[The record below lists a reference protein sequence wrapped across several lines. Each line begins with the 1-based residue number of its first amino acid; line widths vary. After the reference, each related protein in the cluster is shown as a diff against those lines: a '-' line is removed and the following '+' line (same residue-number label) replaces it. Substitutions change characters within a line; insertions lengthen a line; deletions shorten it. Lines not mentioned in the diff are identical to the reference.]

1 MLEELRKGGTN
12 AEIAIR
18 LGVSPDAV
26 KFHISNMLGK
36 IAINDRHELAAWQPE
51 EQQRRLLGLLAVPAA
66 LTFVGRPLLWGAG
79 VLGTFAVSAAAVV
92 LLVVFFSVRDEERL
106 VVAPD
111 ARGTAERPPAPAGT
125 PEPRPQPAEIP
136 PAQSLYVISR
146 GAPDTLLLEWA
157 GGPDG
162 IATWQYRKRA
172 WTDAEPGLWG
182 DWADIP
188 GDLAVERR
196 YEVTG
201 LSPGLRYD
209 FELRAVVG
217 QAVGTPS
224 AIGVGRTYHPGN
236 IPFMAAGHIV
246 EGDGSTQW
254 FVNDLE
260 MVITIADGMRL
271 TYETGLGGRVVRD
284 VASGASV
291 QFAERALEAIGNF
304 PAAADKPKRDVRAL
318 FGQILDS
325 RWGAV
330 PACLSGVTVTNAA
343 ESRGLVEDCGYLLAL
358 RDTLAGAGTLNWS
371 ADSAI
376 TRWTGVTI
384 EGTPP
389 RVTKLDL
396 ANSGLTGELL
406 GWLGDLTALTE
417 LRLEGN
423 SLTGRVPSKLAQL
436 GNLMHLSLGGNRL
449 MGCLPP
455 ALLALENGDL
465 RTTGL
470 TCCEP
475 PLDIHEQYS
484 TLERPVL
491 EGGVTYI
498 YRRGSRRPALTF
510 DVPDGLRFPEGFE
523 EWIVESPEGW
533 LYGTTSIALF
543 SDPVAGASLRL
554 DLDTGESYHRGLLH
568 PLSNKLAASFWLSDE
583 TGNVTC
589 GVVTGSSLP

>member
-1 MLEELRKGGTN
+1 MERNRGGRPRHPDILTPAEWRVLEELREGGTN
-12 AEIAIR
+12 AEIAVR

-26 KFHISNMLGK
+26 KYHISNMLGK
-36 IAINDRHELAAWQPE
+36 LGLDDGHRLATWRPE
-51 EQQRRLLGLLAVPAA
+51 EQKRRLLGLLAVPAA
-66 LTFVGRPLLWGAG
+66 LTFIGRPLLWGAV
-79 VLGTFAVSAAAVV
+79 VLGAFAVSGATVV
-92 LLVVFFSVRDEERL
+92 LLVVVFGDRDKERL

-111 ARGTAERPPAPAGT
+111 ARGTPTASAGT
-125 PEPRPQPAEIP
+125 PEPRPQPTAPP
-136 PAQSLYVISR
+136 PAPSLYVISR
-146 GAPDTLLLEWA
+146 GAPDTLLLEWT
-157 GGPDG
+157 GGPEG
-162 IATWQYRKRA
+162 TTVWQYRKRA
-172 WTDAEPGLWG
+172 WTDAEPGLWD

-188 GDLAVERR
+188 GGLAVERR

-209 FELRAVVG
+209 FELLAVVG
-217 QAVGTPS
+217 QVASAPS
-224 AIGVGRTYHPGN
+224 AIGEGRTYHPGS

-260 MVITIADGMRL
+260 MVITIPDGMRL

-304 PAAADKPKRDVRAL
+304 PAAADKPERDIRAL
-318 FGQILDS
+318 LGQIVDS
-325 RWGAV
+325 RWAAV
-330 PACLSGVTVTNAA
+330 PACVSGVTVTNAA
-343 ESRGLVEDCGYLLAL
+343 ESRGLVEDCGHLLAL
-358 RDTLAGAGTLNWS
+358 LDTLAGTGTLNWS
-371 ADSAI
+371 AHSAMMS
-376 TRWTGVTI
+376 WTGVTI

-436 GNLMHLSLGGNRL
+436 ADLTHVSLDGNRL
-449 MGCLPP
+449 TGCL
-455 ALLALENGDL
+455 
-465 RTTGL
+465 
-470 TCCEP
+470 P

-484 TLERPVL
+484 TLGTPVL
-491 EGGVTYI
+491 EGGRTYI
-498 YRRGSRRPALTF
+498 YRRGWRALIF
-510 DVPDGLRFPEGFE
+510 DVPDGLRFPDGFE
-523 EWIVESPEGW
+523 EWIVEPPEGW
-533 LYGTTSIALF
+533 LYGTTTIALF

-583 TGNVTC
+583 PGNVTC
-589 GVVTGSSLP
+589 KLVTGSSVP